1 MTVQLADIEAAA
13 RQIADAVLRT
23 PMMPAPELS
32 AISGAEVY
40 LKLENLQRAG
50 SFKTRG
56 ALVKLLALT
65 PDQRRVGVIAMSAGN
80 HAQGVAYHAR
90 RLGIPATI
98 VMPRFTPFTKVER
111 TRSLGARVVLEGEA
125 LSEAQT
131 HAEQLSQR
139 DGLIFVH
146 PYDDPLIIAGQG
158 TVALEMLAE
167 RPDLDALIVPIGGG
181 GLISGMAVAAKAI
194 KPAIEVLGVQAE
206 LYPSMLQ
213 ALRGHAP
220 RVSGST
226 LAEGIAV
233 KMPGKLT
240 LPLIREHVADILL
253 VGESALE
260 KAVQTLLEAQK
271 IVAEGAGAAPLAA
284 LFGHRSRFAGKR
296 VGLVVSGGNIDPRL
310 VASILMRGLM
320 RAGRIARLRIELTD
334 APGALSKVAALIGE
348 SGGNIIEVAH
358 QRLFSDVPVK
368 FAEIDVMV
376 ETTGNAH
383 VADLI
388 ERLRHAGFPT
398 RALGSLAEG
407 D

>member
-1 MTVQLADIEAAA
+1 MTPADIDSAA
-13 RQIADAVLRT
+13 RQIAGAVLHT
-23 PMMPAPELS
+23 PLIEAPELS
-32 AISGAEVY
+32 ALSGAQVY

-56 ALVKLLALT
+56 ALVKLLSLS
-65 PDQRRVGVIAMSAGN
+65 PGQRTKGVVAMSAGN

-111 TRSLGARVVLEGEA
+111 TRSMNACVVLQGET
-125 LSEAQT
+125 LSDAQT
-131 HAEQLSQR
+131 HAEQLAER
-139 DGLIFVH
+139 DGLTFVH

-158 TVALEMLAE
+158 TVALEMLADQ
-167 RPDLDALIVPIGGG
+167 PDLDVLIVPVGGG

-194 KPAIEVLGVQAE
+194 RPRIEILGAQAE

-213 ALRGHAP
+213 ALRGQTP

-233 KMPGKLT
+233 KTPGRLT
-240 LPLIREHVADILL
+240 VPLVREHVADILL

-260 KAVQTLLEAQK
+260 KAVQMLLEIQK
-271 IVAEGAGAAPLAA
+271 IVAEGAGAAAFAA
-284 LFGHRSRFAGKR
+284 LLGHRQRFAGKK

-320 RAGRIARLRIELTD
+320 RAGRIARLRVELTD

-376 ETTGNAH
+376 ETTGSAH

-388 ERLRHAGFPT
+388 ERLRRAGFPT
-398 RALGSLAEG
+398 RALGSSAEG

>member
-1 MTVQLADIEAAA
+1 MTVHLSDIESAAD
-13 RQIADAVLRT
+13 QIAGAVLRT
-23 PMMPAPELS
+23 PLIEAPELS
-32 AISGAEVY
+32 ALSGATVF

-56 ALVKLLALT
+56 ALVKLLSLS
-65 PDQRRVGVIAMSAGN
+65 PEQRRVGVVAMSAGN

-90 RLGIPATI
+90 RLGLPATI

-111 TRSLGARVVLEGEA
+111 TRAMNARVVLEGETLA
-125 LSEAQT
+125 DSQA
-131 HAEQLSQR
+131 HAEQLAER
-139 DGLIFVH
+139 EHLTFVH

-167 RPDLDALIVPIGGG
+167 RPDLEALVVPVGGG
-181 GLISGMAVAAKAI
+181 GLIAGMAVAAKAI
-194 KPAIEVLGVQAE
+194 RPSLEVFGVQAE

-213 ALRGHAP
+213 ALRGQSP

-233 KMPGKLT
+233 KIPGRLT
-240 LPLIREHVADILL
+240 LPLIRDHVADILL

-260 KAVQTLLEAQK
+260 KSVQMLLEVQK
-271 IVAEGAGAAPLAA
+271 VIAEGAGAAALAA
-284 LFGHRSRFAGKR
+284 LLSHRQRFAGKR
-296 VGLVVSGGNIDPRL
+296 VGLVVSGGNMDPRL
-310 VASILMRGLM
+310 IASILMRGLM
-320 RAGRIARLRIELTD
+320 RAGRIARLRVELTD
-334 APGALSKVAALIGE
+334 TPGALAKVAALIGE

-388 ERLRHAGFPT
+388 ERLRAAGFPT